1 MNDDATAP
9 IELLLTQ
16 PVPEAIDAELARA
29 YQVHRLYQHKDAQQ
43 LLREVGPRI
52 RGVIT
57 GGAKGLSTA
66 LMDQLPALQIIAI
79 SGIGTDAVDLQ
90 HAARRGIHVTTTP
103 GVLTADVADLA
114 MGLIISTL
122 RRLGEGE
129 RLVRDGLWGTVNP
142 PLARKVSG
150 VELGILGL
158 GQVGKAIARRAA
170 AFDMGIA
177 YNGRRE
183 QPETGYRYEADLV
196 ELARSVDVLVVAAS
210 ADGGEALVTAEVLDA
225 LGPDGYLI
233 NVARGKLVDE
243 VALVDALRER
253 KIAGAGLDVFV
264 DEPHVPPALRDLDQV
279 SLQPHRGS
287 ATLQTRLEMG
297 RMVLSNLEACFR
309 GEVPPNCALPPSPAS
324 RPAQVPVGAGLPAT
338 GP

>member
-1 MNDDATAP
+1 MMNWRMRTMTNDPTAP
-9 IELLLTQ
+9 LEVLLTQ
-16 PVPEAIDAELARA
+16 PVPEAIDAVLTST
-29 YQVHRLYQHKDAQQ
+29 YQVHRLYQHNDPQQ

-52 RGVIT
+52 RGVVT

-114 MGLIISTL
+114 MGLIINTL

-129 RLVRDGLWGTVNP
+129 RLLRDGLWGTANL
-142 PLARKVSG
+142 PLARRVSG
-150 VELGILGL
+150 CELGIVGL

-170 AFDMGIA
+170 AFDMRIA

-183 QPETGYRYEADLV
+183 QAQTGYRYVADLV

-210 ADGGEALVTAEVLDA
+210 ADGGEVLVTAEVLDA

-243 VALVDALRER
+243 VALVDALREG

-297 RMVLSNLEACFR
+297 RMVLHNLEACLR
-309 GEVPPNCALPPSPAS
+309 GEVPPN
-324 RPAQVPVGAGLPAT
+324 RVPCP
-338 GP
+338 